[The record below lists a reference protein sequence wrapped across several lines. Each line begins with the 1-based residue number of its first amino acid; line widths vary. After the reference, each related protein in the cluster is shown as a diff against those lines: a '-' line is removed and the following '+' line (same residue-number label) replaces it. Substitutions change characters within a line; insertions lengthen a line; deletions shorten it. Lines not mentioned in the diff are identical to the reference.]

1 QVITLDL
8 PGHGKTHAREPKMM
22 KSFSRDFNELLSH
35 LNIEK
40 AHLVGYSM
48 GGRTALSFAQYY
60 PEKVKSLVIES
71 ASPGLKTEEERQ
83 SRIENDEKLIKRL
96 KDGGL
101 MKFVSFWESI
111 PLFESQ
117 KKLPKEIQKTIREE
131 RLMQTPKGLID
142 SLTYMGTGRQPSWWT
157 SLDQLDMPVL
167 LIVGEHDE
175 KFIHI
180 N

>member
-1 QVITLDL
+1 
-8 PGHGKTHAREPKMM
+8 
-22 KSFSRDFNELLSH
+22 
-35 LNIEK
+35 
-40 AHLVGYSM
+40 
-48 GGRTALSFAQYY
+48 
-60 PEKVKSLVIES
+60 
-71 ASPGLKTEEERQ
+71 
-83 SRIENDEKLIKRL
+83 
-96 KDGGL
+96 
-101 MKFVSFWESI
+101 
-111 PLFESQ
+111 ESQ

-180 N
+180 NTEMNKHIATSECVTISDAGHAPHIEQRQKFDKIVMTFVKNQ